1 MSDKQTKGT
10 AMVVPIHQYYY
21 DLPLI
26 VDDASEWMIN
36 DDDDDEPLTLLLS
49 DKQLIKQQMDQ
60 E

>member
-1 MSDKQTKGT
+1 MKDIQTKGS
-10 AMVVPIHQYYY
+10 AEVEPIDQYYY

-26 VDDASEWMIN
+26 VDDASEWMIS
-36 DDDDDEPLTLLLS
+36 DDDEHLTLLS

>member
-1 MSDKQTKGT
+1 MKDIQTKGS
-10 AMVVPIHQYYY
+10 AEVEPIDQYYY

-26 VDDASEWMIN
+26 VDDASEWMIS
-36 DDDDDEPLTLLLS
+36 DDDEPLTLLS

>member
-10 AMVVPIHQYYY
+10 AKVVPIDQYYY

-36 DDDDDEPLTLLLS
+36 DDEPLTLLLS

>member
-1 MSDKQTKGT
+1 MKDTQAKGS
-10 AMVVPIHQYYY
+10 AEVGPIDQYYY

-36 DDDDDEPLTLLLS
+36 DDDEPLTLLLS

>member
-1 MSDKQTKGT
+1 MKDIQTEGVAK
-10 AMVVPIHQYYY
+10 VIPIDQYYY

-26 VDDASEWMIN
+26 VDDASEWMIS
-36 DDDDDEPLTLLLS
+36 DDDEPLTLLLS